1 MRIVIIGAGNAGRQ
15 LARRLCDEKHSVV
28 MIDADARRLAEAES
42 GLDILSICGEGTHPS
57 VLQEARV
64 DRADLVIAVTD
75 SDEVN
80 ILSCLLAHAGG
91 AEAKIARVTDP
102 AFVTDSERYDLQRLG
117 IDLIINQKQECA
129 REICNMLMMP
139 GAHEVFDL
147 FEGRVMVAGCNVTAI
162 SPLLSR
168 TPAECNR
175 LDLMQEVRA
184 IAIRRGD
191 DLVVPRGDTV
201 FEQNDL
207 IYVVGTRQQITDF
220 FTWVCPDIKP
230 FERVVIAGGGDL
242 GLMLAKQIEHEFDSV
257 LLEWKEERALRC
269 SSTLER
275 TLVLQADAMSEAAME
290 EAGIHARTAYIALT
304 GDDENNIMNC
314 LMAQKMGAAYTIT
327 QIARTDFVPVVEQL
341 YLVNRVVSPYISTTH
356 AILHWLR
363 SKRVRAASLLHNLPG
378 ELLDMV
384 VAPGHA
390 IDGMCIKDISLPT
403 RSVIA
408 TVLRGQAVHTATGDL
423 QLLNGDRVL
432 VFTHADEISEIR
444 TIFQ

>member
-1 MRIVIIGAGNAGRQ
+1 
-15 LARRLCDEKHSVV
+15 
-28 MIDADARRLAEAES
+28 
-42 GLDILSICGEGTHPS
+42 
-57 VLQEARV
+57 
-64 DRADLVIAVTD
+64 
-75 SDEVN
+75 
-80 ILSCLLAHAGG
+80 
-91 AEAKIARVTDP
+91 
-102 AFVTDSERYDLQRLG
+102 
-117 IDLIINQKQECA
+117 
-129 REICNMLMMP
+129 
-139 GAHEVFDL
+139 
-147 FEGRVMVAGCNVTAI
+147 MVAGCNVTAI

-207 IYVVGTRQQITDF
+207 IYVVATRQQITDF

-242 GLMLAKQIEHEFDSV
+242 GLMLAKQIEQEFDSV
-257 LLEWKEERALRC
+257 LLEWKEERALHC
-269 SSTLER
+269 SSTLNR

-290 EAGIHARTAYIALT
+290 EAGIHTRTAYIALT

-356 AILHWLR
+356 AILHCCAL
-363 SKRVRAASLLHNLPG
+363 SVFVRHPYF
-378 ELLDMV
+378 
-384 VAPGHA
+384 
-390 IDGMCIKDISLPT
+390 I
-403 RSVIA
+403 
-408 TVLRGQAVHTATGDL
+408 
-423 QLLNGDRVL
+423 
-432 VFTHADEISEIR
+432 
-444 TIFQ
+444 IFPESY